1 MGWEVGA
8 WGEGWLHFCLA
19 FLFTPGGRLC
29 FARLWC
35 WLFFSSGR
43 FRLCFARLWC
53 WLFFSSGGLRLCFA
67 RLWRW
72 LFFSLRGASAL
83 LRSPLVERGEELA
96 ATPQCIRETFGF
108 PNRGLRPGKI
118 QSGKFSC
125 KQEICHL
132 VFWHCSL
139 PSRTL

>member
-19 FLFTPGGRLC
+19 FLFTPGGAALLRSPLVLAVL
-29 FARLWC
+29 FLWAVSALLRSPLVLAV
-35 WLFFSSGR
+35 LF
-43 FRLCFARLWC
+43 LW
-53 WLFFSSGGLRLCFA
+53 
-67 RLWRW
+67 
-72 LFFSLRGASAL
+72 GASAL